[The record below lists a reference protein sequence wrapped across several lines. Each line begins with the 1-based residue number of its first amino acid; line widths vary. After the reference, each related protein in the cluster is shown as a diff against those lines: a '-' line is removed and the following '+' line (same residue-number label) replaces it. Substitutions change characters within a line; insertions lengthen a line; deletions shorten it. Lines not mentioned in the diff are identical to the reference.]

1 MLTVT
6 IVFLLLSIFALIG
19 WTISTYFLSKASQ
32 KFIKEELANIFEMNK
47 KLFLSMQSLIAALV
61 KYSFSSDTRDVSD
74 LTPSGSKEAE
84 GDPLKVVQ
92 PGEDI
97 DPLLFEVSAN
107 EEEDAA
113 LSSFSP
119 ELIEFIT
126 EEEEKIA

>member
-1 MLTVT
+1 
-6 IVFLLLSIFALIG
+6 
-19 WTISTYFLSKASQ
+19 
-32 KFIKEELANIFEMNK
+32 
-47 KLFLSMQSLIAALV
+47 MQSLIAALV